1 MTKRLLW
8 RLIGL
13 DTAFMIILLD
23 QISKWLVMTNVFEAI
38 YKEDNVPDFIT
49 WLFSKGKDLFEAP
62 TVVVTD
68 FFNLVMVWNPGVS
81 FGMLQVDQAHMRLV
95 LSVFAIIV
103 SAGFLIWLWRE
114 PRPSIAFPLGLIAGG
129 ALGNV
134 CDRLRFGAVADFLD
148 FHVAGYHWPA
158 FNLADSAIT
167 IGVILLLVDQFF
179 IANKSRGGVINET
192 V

>member
-1 MTKRLLW
+1 MTDKKLLW

-23 QISKWLVMTNVFEAI
+23 QISKWLVMTNVFETI
-38 YKEDNVPDFIT
+38 YQDNVPDFIT
-49 WLFSKGKDLFEAP
+49 WLFSKGKSLFEAP
-62 TVVVTD
+62 MVMVTD
-68 FFNLVMVWNPGVS
+68 FFNLVMVRNPGVS
-81 FGMLQVDQAHMRLV
+81 FGMLQVDQDHMRLI
-95 LSVFAIIV
+95 LSAFAVIV
-103 SAGFLIWLWRE
+103 SIGFLVWLWRE

-167 IGVILLLVDQFF
+167 IGVVLLLVDQFF
-179 IANKSRGGVINET
+179 ITKSRGGVVNET